1 MERQQTGAVLL
12 DSKTQESMNPEQT
25 HEQSPHVVILGA
37 GPAGVGAAYELTRN
51 SFTHVTVLEQR
62 DTVGGN
68 AGSFQLDGV
77 WVDYG
82 SHRLHPACDPAILKN
97 LRELLGD
104 DLLDRPRHGR
114 IRLQNR
120 WIHFPLKPGD
130 LLMRLPKSFAAGV
143 TFDLIRKHLG
153 GSNGHVESFASVL
166 ERSLGSTICRE
177 FYFPYARKLWGLP
190 PEELASAQAH
200 RRVSGNSV
208 SKILRKV
215 ANAVPGLK
223 KPGAGRFFYP
233 RRGYGQISQR
243 ICDAAKTAGAEF
255 VFGARVLAVER
266 DGDRVTA
273 VRYERDGKES
283 AIATRNVW
291 STLPVNL
298 LARSMSPEPPQ
309 EILEAGKNISFRGMI
324 LIYLTLEQDQ
334 FTEYDAHY
342 FPEESIPVSRLS
354 EPKNYSNSI
363 EPRGSTVLCAELP
376 ADPGSREWDMSD
388 QALGD
393 LLRGWLEQAGLP
405 VRSKVRRVTT
415 RKLRQAYPIYRRG
428 YEEQFAKVDQ
438 WLGKLEGLL
447 SFGRQGLFVHDNT
460 HHAFYMARAAADCL
474 QPDGGLDR
482 SLWAQYREIFETH
495 VVED

>member
-1 MERQQTGAVLL
+1 MNVPKQTR
-12 DSKTQESMNPEQT
+12 EHP
-25 HEQSPHVVILGA
+25 PHVVILGG

-51 SFTHVTVLEQR
+51 GFTRVTVLEQR

-82 SHRLHPACDPAILKN
+82 SHRLHPACDPAILNN
-97 LRELLGD
+97 LRELLGE

-143 TFDLIRKHLG
+143 TFDLIRKHLSR
-153 GSNGHVESFASVL
+153 SNGYAESFASVL
-166 ERSLGSTICRE
+166 EHSLGSTICRE
-177 FYFPYARKLWGLP
+177 FYFPYARKLWGLA
-190 PEELASAQAH
+190 PEELASTQA
-200 RRVSGNSV
+200 RKRVSGNSV
-208 SKILRKV
+208 GKILRKV

-243 ICDAAKTAGAEF
+243 VCDAAKAAGAEF
-255 VFGARVLAVER
+255 LFGARVLAVELE
-266 DGDRVTA
+266 GDRVTG
-273 VRYERDGKES
+273 VRYELDGKDH
-283 AIATRNVW
+283 AIATSNVW
-291 STLPVNL
+291 STLPVSL
-298 LARSMSPEPPQ
+298 LVRSMRPEAPQ
-309 EILEAGKNISFRGMI
+309 EILDAGKGISFRGMI

-334 FTEYDAHY
+334 FSEFDAHY

-354 EPKNYSNSI
+354 EPKNYSNSK
-363 EPRGSTVLCAELP
+363 EPKGKTVLCAELP
-376 ADPGSREWDMSD
+376 ADPGSREWEMSD
-388 QALGD
+388 ENLGN
-393 LLRGWLEQAGLP
+393 LLCGWLEQAGLP
-405 VRSKVRRVTT
+405 VRAKVLRATT
-415 RKLRQAYPIYRRG
+415 RKLRQAYPVYRRG
-428 YEEQFAKVDQ
+428 FDDYFAKVDQ
-438 WLGKLEGLL
+438 WLGEIEGLL

-474 QPDGGLDR
+474 QPNGKLDK
-482 SLWAQYREIFETH
+482 SLWAQYREVFETH

>member
-1 MERQQTGAVLL
+1 MNAPNQTR
-12 DSKTQESMNPEQT
+12 E
-25 HEQSPHVVILGA
+25 HSPHVVILGA

-51 SFTHVTVLEQR
+51 GFTKVTVLEQR

-82 SHRLHPACDPAILKN
+82 SHRLHPACDPAILNN
-97 LRELLGD
+97 LRQLLGE

-143 TFDLIRKHLG
+143 TFDLIRKHLSR
-153 GSNGHVESFASVL
+153 SNGHVESFASVL
-166 ERSLGSTICRE
+166 EQSLGRTICRE

-190 PEELASAQAH
+190 PEELASTQAR

-208 SKILRKV
+208 GKILRKV

-233 RRGYGQISQR
+233 RRGYGQISER
-243 ICDAAKTAGAEF
+243 IFEAAKAVGAEF
-255 VFGARVLAVER
+255 LFGARVLAVER
-266 DGDRVTA
+266 EAGRVTA
-273 VRYERDGKES
+273 VRYELEGKEHV
-283 AIATRNVW
+283 ITTNNIW
-291 STLPVNL
+291 STLPVSL
-298 LARSMSPEPPQ
+298 LVRSMRPEAPQ
-309 EILEAGKNISFRGMI
+309 QILDAGKGISFRGMI

-334 FTEYDAHY
+334 FSEYDAHY
-342 FPEESIPVSRLS
+342 FPGESIPVSRLS
-354 EPKNYSNSI
+354 EPKNYSNSK
-363 EPRGSTVLCAELP
+363 EPKGKTVLCAELP
-376 ADPGSREWDMSD
+376 ADPGSREWEMSD
-388 QALGD
+388 QDLGD
-393 LLRGWLEQAGLP
+393 LLRGWLEQSGLP
-405 VRSKVRRVTT
+405 VRAKVVRVTT

-428 YEEQFAKVDQ
+428 FDDHFAQVDQ
-438 WLGKLEGLL
+438 WLGEIEGLL

-474 QPDGGLDR
+474 QPDGKLDR
-482 SLWAQYREIFETH
+482 SLWAQYREVFETH